1 MAPAAAGKPPYNV
14 FQLSTLTGG
23 AWLLYPGYTTAY
35 ETYTKP
41 FGTPVQI
48 TPGKTSLRTLNVT
61 YQTPTV
67 GVVQGTVDAIGAPQN
82 DFQTGAQACS
92 APPSGSTCANEQ
104 DSYSQENGAYQLELA
119 PGAWWVSGFVQV
131 YGDGPGEQQ
140 SSSAPHEVTVTAGK
154 SVVENFV
161 VTVGS

>member
-1 MAPAAAGKPPYNV
+1 
-14 FQLSTLTGG
+14 
-23 AWLLYPGYTTAY
+23 
-35 ETYTKP
+35 
-41 FGTPVQI
+41 
-48 TPGKTSLRTLNVT
+48 
-61 YQTPTV
+61 
-67 GVVQGTVDAIGAPQN
+67 VVQGTVDAIGAPQN